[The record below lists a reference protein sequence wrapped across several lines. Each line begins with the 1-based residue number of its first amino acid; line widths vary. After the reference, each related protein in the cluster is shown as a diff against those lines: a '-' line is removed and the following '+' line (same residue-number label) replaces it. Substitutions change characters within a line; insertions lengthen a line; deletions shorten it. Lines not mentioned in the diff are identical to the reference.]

1 MNGIFGFYVLFFII
15 ILWCFHHYKLYKDDK
30 YKTYIKLFIA
40 SNVIFT
46 VYVIFVQIDNHRE
59 EILNTNSSFYEKI
72 MSNMFDDTLKIF
84 RKNPKMKYFYDELFN
99 NNGDSSSSYSSSY
112 SSASASASASSDFYP
127 HHAAIQTMQRD
138 KMMEQNITYAI
149 MSALA
154 NYSVFYYSH
163 ADLDEYKE
171 LVMNQR
177 ERVLKIVTQFLK
189 SSIFKENLA
198 KGLNDFAGLNLIKFF
213 KEFFNVVPSN
223 PSNPNP
229 SNPK

>member
-1 MNGIFGFYVLFFII
+1 
-15 ILWCFHHYKLYKDDK
+15 
-30 YKTYIKLFIA
+30 
-40 SNVIFT
+40 VIFT
-46 VYVIFVQIDNHRE
+46 VYIIFVQIDNHRQ
-59 EILNTNSSFYEKI
+59 EILNANSSFYERI
-72 MSNMFDDTLKIF
+72 MSNMFDDALKIF
-84 RKNPKMKYFYDELFN
+84 RENPKMKYFYDELFN
-99 NNGDSSSSYSSSY
+99 NNGDSSSSSSS
-112 SSASASASASSDFYP
+112 SSSDFYP
-127 HHAAIQTMQRD
+127 HAAIQPMQRD
-138 KMMEQNITYAI
+138 KMMEQNITYTI

-189 SSIFKENLA
+189 SNIFKENVI
-198 KGLNDFAGLNLIKFF
+198 KGLNDFAGLNLIQFF

-229 SNPK
+229 SNPDKPVRKLLHWH